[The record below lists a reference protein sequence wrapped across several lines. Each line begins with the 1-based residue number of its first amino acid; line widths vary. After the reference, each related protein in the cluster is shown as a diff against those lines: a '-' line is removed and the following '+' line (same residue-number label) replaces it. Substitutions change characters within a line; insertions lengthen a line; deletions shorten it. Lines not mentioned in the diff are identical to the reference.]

1 MSFSTENLFTNWIG
15 YQRRVEIVVSAVK
28 PPRERER
35 ERERKNGVAPFPG
48 MESLDAENNS
58 FIFAGFLISAQ
69 KVDAFKYLF
78 D

>member
-1 MSFSTENLFTNWIG
+1 M
-15 YQRRVEIVVSAVK
+15 K
-28 PPRERER
+28 PPRERERER